1 MRTAR
6 LGIKGLGAWAA
17 EGVEA
22 KRAKNEWPS
31 VSSCKPRVGPWAQQA
46 IPEDAVFS
54 RVAADDFL
62 PPTLLGAGF
71 DRRRSLLLAG
81 TGVAGSMLAGCA
93 GLGAAGTGA
102 APGAGPAGPGA
113 GTAAAASTAG
123 LGAATDGPRFSAADL
138 AHAERLRTAA
148 LADGTA
154 WQLVQALCNE
164 VGARPAG
171 SAADAK
177 AAAWAQAAMRKLQLA
192 QVRAESFP
200 MRAWVRGP
208 ASARLLAPVPQDL
221 VMAALGNSVAAP
233 QAGMEAPVAWYPD
246 LAALRADTSDRARGH
261 IVFIDQKME
270 RARDGRGYGPAVGA
284 RINGA
289 VEAAR
294 RGALAMGIRSIGT
307 DRARVAHT
315 GAMNYVVDVP
325 RIPAFAIS
333 VPDADALAALHAQGQ
348 TLRLRLHLQS
358 QVDDKAQ
365 SQNVLCEVLGTDL
378 AHEIVLISAHL
389 DSWDLGPGA
398 QDDGAGVAI
407 VTAAAGLLQRLN
419 TQHGMRLRRTVRV
432 VLFGNEENGFDGA
445 RNYGDRHGK
454 EPHQWVGESDFGAG
468 KVWQMKSRV
477 NPAALP
483 LVQQMAQ
490 VLAPLGVAWPADV
503 AKDGANTGNPG
514 PDAAVLMRRH
524 KWPALQLSQDG
535 TNYFDVHHTVN
546 DTLDRIDPATL
557 PQNVACWAVTA
568 WLAAQAPL
576 SFGPIQFA

>member
-1 MRTAR
+1 MRAA
-6 LGIKGLGAWAA
+6 GGAGQAN
-17 EGVEA
+17 GVEGA
-22 KRAKNEWPS
+22 E
-31 VSSCKPRVGPWAQQA
+31 VSPGEPELQRLYGSTSRPRRQ
-46 IPEDAVFS
+46 
-54 RVAADDFL
+54 
-62 PPTLLGAGF
+62 
-71 DRRRSLLLAG
+71 LLLAG
-81 TGVAGSMLAGCA
+81 AGAAAGLLSGCA
-93 GLGAAGTGA
+93 GFGGAASAKAPAVA
-102 APGAGPAGPGA
+102 ATGPGA
-113 GTAAAASTAG
+113 IA
-123 LGAATDGPRFSAADL
+123 GPRFAAADL
-138 AHAERLRTAA
+138 AHAERLRAAA

-154 WQLVQALCNE
+154 WQLLQALCND

-177 AAAWAQAAMRKLQLA
+177 AAAGAQAALRQLTLPL
-192 QVRAESFP
+192 VRADGFA
-200 MRAWVRGP
+200 MRAWGRGP
-208 ASARLLAPVPQDL
+208 ASAQLLAPVPQEL

-233 QAGMEAPVAWYPD
+233 SAGIDAEVAWYPD
-246 LAALRADTSDRARGH
+246 LAALRADTLEREKSRANGC

-289 VEAAR
+289 AEAAK
-294 RGALAMGIRSIGT
+294 RGALALCIRSIGT
-307 DRARVAHT
+307 DRERVAHT

-348 TLRLRLHLQS
+348 TLRLRLQLQAH
-358 QVDDKAQ
+358 VDDKAQ
-365 SQNVLCEVLGTDL
+365 SQNVIGEVPGSDL
-378 AHEIVLISAHL
+378 AHEVVLISAHL

-419 TQHGMRLRRTVRV
+419 TQHGLRPRRTVRL

-445 RNYGDRHGK
+445 RHYGDRHGSQ
-454 EPHQWVGESDFGAG
+454 PHQWVGESDFGAG
-468 KVWQMKSRV
+468 RVWRMNCRV

-490 VLAPLGVAWPADV
+490 VLAPLGVVWPSEGVNA
-503 AKDGANTGNPG
+503 GNPG

-576 SFGPIQFA
+576 RFGPVTL